1 MEQVVPKT
9 FASVPLTQ
17 GADCSAKQE
26 RLKKL
31 TTKRKAL
38 LQVNFIDPPGSTA

>member
-1 MEQVVPKT
+1 MEQLVPKT

-17 GADCSAKQE
+17 GVVCVAKQE

-38 LQVNFIDPPGSTA
+38 L